1 MFKKFIS
8 NLIIRIKTF
17 MMWSCIFE
25 HQIIIKPENDSL
37 LDIIS
42 KKYNIKWIIR
52 FNPVHLK
59 FYIAGY
65 SSNDKIIMLNTHRG
79 YHTNIMVINYNKD
92 VSSYL
97 TSYQFNNNPHTIS
110 EHKKIIRSLNNN
122 DVRVMIMCMELWI
135 LEIISSS
142 EQQVECAI
150 NNCGK
155 YENVF
160 WFPISQNMNML
171 KMKLKLQQ

>member
-1 MFKKFIS
+1 
-8 NLIIRIKTF
+8 
-17 MMWSCIFE
+17 MWSCIFDHE
-25 HQIIIKPENDSL
+25 LVIKPENDSL

-52 FNPVHLK
+52 FNPVHLN

-65 SSNDKIIMLNTHRG
+65 SNNDKILMLVRHSCT
-79 YHTNIMVINYNKD
+79 TTMAINYKKI
-92 VSSYL
+92 VSSYS

-110 EHKKIIRSLNNN
+110 EHKKIIRSLNND
-122 DVRVMIMCMELWI
+122 DVHEMIMGMEMWI
-135 LEIISSS
+135 LNIISHS
-142 EQQVECAI
+142 EQQVECII

-155 YENVF
+155 NENVF
-160 WFPISQNMNML
+160 WFPISHNMNML

>member
-1 MFKKFIS
+1 
-8 NLIIRIKTF
+8 

-25 HQIIIKPENDSL
+25 NELVIKPENDSL
-37 LDIIS
+37 LDILS
-42 KKYNIKWIIR
+42 KKYNIKWTIH
-52 FNPVHLK
+52 FNPIHLN

-65 SSNDKIIMLNTHRG
+65 TSDDKILMLVIHDG
-79 YHTNIMVINYNKD
+79 YCAIPMSINYNKA

-122 DVRVMIMCMELWI
+122 DVQEMIIGMELWI
-135 LEIISSS
+135 LDIISSS
-142 EQQVECAI
+142 EQQVECII

-171 KMKLKLQQ
+171 KMKLKLQ